1 MSRALG
7 NDPLRQ
13 SLFKKTDGEEL
24 PTEPTAPVSPAEL
37 PQEHDETQA
46 FESSAQQSFA
56 LEEELPEEV
65 KMIGFH
71 LGRREF
77 GMDIGSV
84 QRVIRMVEITR
95 VPHSLPFLEGVI
107 DLMGAIVPVVSLR
120 RLFGVTHHGV
130 SLRNHIIIGEK
141 DGRLL
146 GLIVDGVS
154 DLLDIPRTSID
165 APTHITPLREFLLG
179 VVRLRSKIIF
189 LIKLDRM
196 IDMEKEVESYSGMDI
211 GTLADEIEQMGTQEE
226 SDDEEEKSTPEA
238 IEIQRI
244 LRERAIDISRKVEI
258 EDIATRQLL
267 TFSLGDEW
275 YGVDTASVQ
284 SIQYTPRL
292 VMVPCA
298 PAYIRGV
305 MNLRGEIVTVLD
317 LKRIFGL
324 EAGPTS
330 PESRVIVVK
339 REQSLVAFEVDSV
352 YDVIDLQ
359 TNLIERPLSTIE
371 KIRADFI
378 EGEARLDDRLLGI
391 LKLETVTST
400 AQAI

>member
-46 FESSAQQSFA
+46 FESSNQQSFA
-56 LEEELPEEV
+56 IEEELPEEV

-179 VVRLRSKIIF
+179 VVRLQSKIIF
-189 LIKLDRM
+189 LIKL
-196 IDMEKEVESYSGMDI
+196 
-211 GTLADEIEQMGTQEE
+211 
-226 SDDEEEKSTPEA
+226 
-238 IEIQRI
+238 
-244 LRERAIDISRKVEI
+244 
-258 EDIATRQLL
+258 
-267 TFSLGDEW
+267 
-275 YGVDTASVQ
+275 
-284 SIQYTPRL
+284 
-292 VMVPCA
+292 
-298 PAYIRGV
+298 
-305 MNLRGEIVTVLD
+305 
-317 LKRIFGL
+317 
-324 EAGPTS
+324 
-330 PESRVIVVK
+330 
-339 REQSLVAFEVDSV
+339 
-352 YDVIDLQ
+352 
-359 TNLIERPLSTIE
+359 
-371 KIRADFI
+371 
-378 EGEARLDDRLLGI
+378 
-391 LKLETVTST
+391 
-400 AQAI
+400 